1 MMSTTRIERI
11 VERAVKAIE
20 VDLSDRRGV
29 SECVGS
35 RAEPS
40 VRREQ
45 RDSWRHIIAKA
56 VAEAIAGK

>member
-1 MMSTTRIERI
+1 MPSTRLERI

-20 VDLSDRRGV
+20 EDLSDRRGI

-35 RAEPS
+35 RAEPPT
-40 VRREQ
+40 RRDQ